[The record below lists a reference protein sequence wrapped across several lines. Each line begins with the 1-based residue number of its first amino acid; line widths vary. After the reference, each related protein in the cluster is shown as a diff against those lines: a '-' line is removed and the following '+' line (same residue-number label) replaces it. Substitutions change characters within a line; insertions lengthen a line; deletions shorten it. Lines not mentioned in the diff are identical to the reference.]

1 MEVLSFQIL
10 TAIDGAQTTETKEL
24 LYRDVLIFFLKGLE
38 DEQRTRDRG
47 HPRIL
52 IWIT

>member
-24 LYRDVLIFFLKGLE
+24 LYRDVLIFFFLKGLE
-38 DEQRTRDRG
+38 DEQRTRG
-47 HPRIL
+47 PG
-52 IWIT
+52 TPKQS